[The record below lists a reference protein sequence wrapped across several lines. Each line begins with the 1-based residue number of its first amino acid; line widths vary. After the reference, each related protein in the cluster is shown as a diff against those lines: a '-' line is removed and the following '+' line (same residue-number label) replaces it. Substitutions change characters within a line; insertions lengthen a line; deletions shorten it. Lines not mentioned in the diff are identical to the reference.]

1 MSAIKNADTVFFDE
15 LPQSMDKG
23 SAEKIKAFAD
33 SKKFQEI
40 EGKNVNQ
47 EQVINSSTI
56 YALTNKNVSFYDFD
70 DALAKRIIYVNM
82 MLNKDGKYSFT
93 TSEIEELIE
102 NQASLQMLAK
112 EDINAYQAVFI
123 A

>member
-1 MSAIKNADTVFFDE
+1 
-15 LPQSMDKG
+15 
-23 SAEKIKAFAD
+23 
-33 SKKFQEI
+33 KFQEI

-102 NQASLQMLAK
+102 NQASLQMLAR
-112 EDINAYQAVFI
+112 EAINAYQAVFI
-123 A
+123 KDGIRNTKFSLTKEHFE